1 MHWPRESLD
10 RKSSSSPR
18 SDTLFST
25 WGERFILFA
34 FSTIVLACL
43 YRTGEGLL
51 DGLREDSC
59 WQREAVNARNVR
71 VMSAAVGGTVGLGV

>member
-1 MHWPRESLD
+1 M
-10 RKSSSSPR
+10 
-18 SDTLFST
+18 
-25 WGERFILFA
+25 
-34 FSTIVLACL
+34 LACL